1 LTNACLYV
9 IIEMASKN
17 KLQIVTNSFFEFQFQ
32 FFILKW
38 KNRKGTPIFISKKF
52 FKKLKFP
59 LDNLPGLC
67 YTYYRK
73 KRKGY
78 SKMAN
83 FYTVSTFRAD
93 VNFSDLRD
101 AEKYF
106 EANKERF
113 TYCELKAVEIS
124 AAGYR
129 SESIKIYW
137 R

>member
-1 LTNACLYV
+1 
-9 IIEMASKN
+9 
-17 KLQIVTNSFFEFQFQ
+17 
-32 FFILKW
+32 
-38 KNRKGTPIFISKKF
+38 
-52 FKKLKFP
+52 
-59 LDNLPGLC
+59 
-67 YTYYRK
+67 
-73 KRKGY
+73 
-78 SKMAN
+78 MAN